1 MLRTKSLWMNILGDR
16 QDFSKIMGI
25 KTKKILVPLDGSAN
39 SFRGLDMAIHL
50 ARESHGTIIA
60 LTVKSVPG
68 IYAIHPLGF
77 LDFNSMT
84 EIKKFLNE
92 AKVRAAKKG
101 IQLNG
106 KALAGDPGYDIARF
120 ANNKKN
126 RIDLVVIGAR
136 GMGSAKEIFLGSTSN
151 YVLHKSKK
159 PVLVVK

>member
-1 MLRTKSLWMNILGDR
+1 MV
-16 QDFSKIMGI
+16 I
-25 KTKKILVPLDGSAN
+25 KTKKILVPLDGSKN
-39 SFRGLDMAIHL
+39 SIRGLDMAIHI
-50 ARESHGTIIA
+50 ARQSQGTITA

-84 EIKKFLNE
+84 EAKKLLSE

-101 IQLNG
+101 IQLTG
-106 KALAGDPGYDIARF
+106 KALEGDPGYDIAKF
-120 ANNKKN
+120 ANNKRN

-136 GMGSAKEIFLGSTSN
+136 GRSSAKEIFLGSTSN

-159 PVLVVK
+159 PVLIVK